1 MTRKVLMVGFPG
13 VQALDLVGPFEVF
26 TSASLAVAGN
36 GKAGYQPQLVSID
49 GQPVSTETGLTF
61 AAAGLP
67 DPDEPVDTLVLPG
80 GRGTGADRRDPR
92 LVDWIVA
99 AAPNANRSAPSRTL
113 SSQNPVTRTALPSWR
128 GAPR

>member
-1 MTRKVLMVGFPG
+1 MVGFPG